1 MPSSNKTFLA
11 NQIDEIEL
19 LIPQHE
25 KINAAVSKA
34 SVGWHLDHMIKVIN
48 GIYKTLSQSDPSAY
62 TSDFNFRRKL
72 IFTAGIFPRGRAK
85 APKAMRPPEIILA
98 EDLHNQ
104 VAEAC
109 SHLLD
114 FDSLHKNQF
123 FNHYIFGALNKEK
136 AKRFII
142 IHTNHHLNIIRDINM
157 KNK

>member
-1 MPSSNKTFLA
+1 MPSSDKTFLA
-11 NQIDEIEL
+11 DQIDEIEL

-25 KINAAVSKA
+25 KINPAVSKA

-48 GIYKTLSQSDPSAY
+48 GIYKALSQSDPSAY

-72 IFTAGIFPRGRAK
+72 IFTAGFFPRGRAR
-85 APKAMRPPEIILA
+85 APKSMRPPDIILA
-98 EDLHNQ
+98 EDLLQ
-104 VAEAC
+104 QLAEAC
-109 SHLLD
+109 SHLLN

-142 IHTNHHLNIIRDINM
+142 IHTNHHLSIIRDIIKRN
-157 KNK
+157 